1 MEPPETRTSRIGLAI
16 AVEGGLAAL
25 ALLLAWVFAIPLR
38 EQLTASATELGW
50 AVVRGAMAT
59 LPLLAL
65 FWWLIHATW
74 PEACR
79 LRQQVERLIEEL
91 FPRASLVELA
101 AIAAVA
107 GASEELLFRGV
118 AQSLLARWSTPMMA
132 LIVVS
137 LIFGLF
143 HAVSFL
149 YFAVA
154 AAAGAYFGLLMLTFG
169 ELVTP
174 IVAHALYDFVALTYL
189 TWELNARYFE
199 AVASTLPSTAE
210 TEHERSND

>member
-1 MEPPETRTSRIGLAI
+1 MESPETCTSKIGLAI

-25 ALLLAWVFAIPLR
+25 ALLLAWVFGVPLR
-38 EQLTASATELGW
+38 AQFAQSVTELGW
-50 AVVRGAMAT
+50 AVVRGAVAT
-59 LPLLAL
+59 LPLLAI
-65 FWWLIHATW
+65 FWWLVHATW
-74 PEACR
+74 PEARR

-91 FPRASLVELA
+91 FPGASLVELA

-107 GASEELLFRGV
+107 GVSEELLFRGV
-118 AQSLLARWSTPMMA
+118 AQSLLARWSTP
-132 LIVVS
+132 LIGLILAS

-174 IVAHALYDFVALTYL
+174 IVAHASYDFVALTYL
-189 TWELNARYFE
+189 TWQLKAHNFE
-199 AVASTLPSTAE
+199 AVESSLPSTTE
-210 TEHERSND
+210 TKHERSSD